1 MRGFDFAGAADKAT
15 VYVYPDPPHNGG
27 KRQRPP
33 MDGYFFCAYNR
44 RTLSSQKIRR

>member
-1 MRGFDFAGAADKAT
+1 MRGFDFAGAGDEAT
-15 VYVYPDPPHNGG
+15 ASVYPDPPHNGG